1 MKTLFKNGTVV
12 NVFTGELI
20 KTNVLIED
28 DRIIGVD
35 NYLDNEADEVKDIK
49 GCFVCPG
56 FIDGHIHIES
66 TMLVPHQ
73 LAKIAVPHGTTTIIA
88 DPHEIANVCGSKGIE
103 YMIEA
108 SRNIPLNVYFM
119 LPSCVPATDIDE
131 SGAVLE
137 SEELEK
143 LYGSERVLGLAEMM
157 NFPGVINRDERV
169 LKKLRAARNKNVIID
184 GHAPLVSGKSL
195 DSYISRGIYSDHEVT
210 SVSEATEK
218 IRKGQWLMI
227 RQGSSAKNMDSLLA
241 FFNPPYSHR
250 CMLVTDDR
258 NPADIRKE
266 GQIDNIIRRAVSK
279 GISPVTAIT
288 MATLNAATYFRLH
301 DKGAIAP
308 GYAADF
314 LILDNLEKV
323 QIKDVWIGGKAVC
336 ENGSMN
342 ESGIPQVRAELEAAV
357 RNSMNIGEPEAKDF
371 LIENKGNICRVIN
384 IIPGQL
390 ITDELIAELDFSSG
404 NGIDIENDILKLAV
418 LERHKGTGHMGIG
431 FVKGLGLKKGAIASS
446 VSHDSHNIITAGT
459 NESDMAAACRRL
471 KENGGG
477 LVAVADGET
486 VAELPLNIAGIMSD
500 RSPAEVIEKHEKLKN
515 AVHSVLGASG
525 EIEPFMML
533 SFLALPVI
541 PSLKMTTRGLVDVLN
556 QKLYTTC
563 FCTEDLLDNSI
574 IRFK

>member
-20 KTNVLIED
+20 KTNVLTED

-35 NYLDNEADEVKDIK
+35 SYQDSEADNVRDIE
-49 GCFVCPG
+49 GCFICPG

-73 LAKIAVPHGTTTIIA
+73 LAKIAVPHGTTTVIA
-88 DPHEIANVCGSKGIE
+88 DPHEIANVCGINGIE

-131 SGAVLE
+131 SGAVLDAG
-137 SEELEK
+137 ELEK
-143 LYGSERVLGLAEMM
+143 LYGKERVLGLAEMM
-157 NFPGVINRDERV
+157 NFPGVINGDRRV
-169 LKKLRAARNKNVIID
+169 LDKLEAARRKNMIID
-184 GHAPLVSGKSL
+184 GHAPLVTGKSL

-210 SVSEATEK
+210 SVQEAAEK

-227 RQGSSAKNMDSLLA
+227 REGSSAKNLDSLLA
-241 FFNPPYSHR
+241 FFNPPFNHR
-250 CMLVTDDR
+250 CLLVTDDR

-266 GQIDNIIRRAVSK
+266 GQIDNIVRKAASK

-288 MATLNAATYFRLH
+288 MATLNAATCFRLH
-301 DKGAIAP
+301 GKGAIAP
-308 GYAADF
+308 GYDADF

-323 QIKDVWIGGKAVC
+323 RIREVWIGGKKAC
-336 ENGSMN
+336 ENGGAVISDPPAISP
-342 ESGIPQVRAELEAAV
+342 EPEAAV
-357 RNSMNIGEPEAKDF
+357 RNSMNIRTPEAKDF
-371 LIENKGNICRVIN
+371 FIENKGNICRIIN

-390 ITDELIAELDFSSG
+390 ITDEIIAELDFSSG
-404 NGIDIENDILKLAV
+404 NGIDISNDILKLAV

-515 AVHSVLGASG
+515 AVHSVLGASR

-563 FCTEDLLDNSI
+563 FCPEDLMDNSLI
-574 IRFK
+574 CFK

>member
-35 NYLDNEADEVKDIK
+35 NYLDNEADDVRDIE
-49 GCFVCPG
+49 GCFICPG

-66 TMLVPHQ
+66 TMLVPYQ

-88 DPHEIANVCGSKGIE
+88 DPHEIANVCGSNGIE

-108 SRNIPLNVYFM
+108 SRNIPFNVYFM
-119 LPSCVPATDIDE
+119 LPSCVPATGLDE
-131 SGAVLE
+131 SGAVLDAG
-137 SEELEK
+137 ELEK
-143 LYGSERVLGLAEMM
+143 LYGKERVLGLAEMM
-157 NFPGVINRDERV
+157 NFPGVINRDKGV
-169 LKKLRAARNKNVIID
+169 LDKLEAARRRNAVID
-184 GHAPLVSGKSL
+184 GHAPLVTGKSL

-210 SVSEATEK
+210 SVQEATEK

-288 MATLNAATYFRLH
+288 MATLNAASYFRLH

-323 QIKDVWIGGKAVC
+323 RIRDVWIGGKASF
-336 ENGSMN
+336 ENGRMIN
-342 ESGIPQVRAELEAAV
+342 FDIPQIRPELDAAV
-357 RNSMNIGEPEAKDF
+357 RNSLNIKDSEANDF
-371 LIENKGNICRVIN
+371 FIENRGNTCRIIN

-390 ITDELIAELDFSSG
+390 ITDELIFELDFSSG
-404 NGIDIENDILKLAV
+404 NGIDIKNDILKLAV

-431 FVKGLGLKKGAIASS
+431 FVKGLGLKRGAIASS

-471 KENGGG
+471 KETGGG
-477 LVAVADGET
+477 LVAVIDGKT
-486 VAELPLNIAGIMSD
+486 VAEVPLNIAGIMSD
-500 RSPAEVIEKHEKLKN
+500 CNPTEIIEKHEKLKET
-515 AVHSVLGASG
+515 VHSVLGAST
-525 EIEPFMML
+525 EIDPFMML

-541 PSLKMTTRGLVDVLN
+541 PSLKMTTKGLVDVLN
-556 QKLYTTC
+556 QKLYNTC
-563 FCTEDLLDNSI
+563 LYPEELHDDSI